1 MDLRPSYWPWAD
13 GIRPCHWDGLP
24 WMGESEILDEV
35 DC

>member
-1 MDLRPSYWPWAD
+1 MDFETFLLASMV
-13 GIRPCHWDGLP
+13 HGLP